1 MATIEEFITSEYKKL
16 KSLSMRIWYNMKN
29 GDFNEDVFHDTLV
42 RCMESLKEKE
52 LEHNEYLMYFAS
64 SFKRNSIR
72 NTKYACNKNKED
84 IDINTHDIPHTYYD
98 TMDYDWMMS
107 KLEVEFGKDNML
119 IFNDWIDGNTVN
131 ELNEKHSRTNCRYL
145 IDKMRQYAKRE
156 LVEK

>member
-1 MATIEEFITSEYKKL
+1 
-16 KSLSMRIWYNMKN
+16 
-29 GDFNEDVFHDTLV
+29 
-42 RCMESLKEKE
+42 
-52 LEHNEYLMYFAS
+52 
-64 SFKRNSIR
+64 
-72 NTKYACNKNKED
+72 
-84 IDINTHDIPHTYYD
+84 
-98 TMDYDWMMS
+98 MDYDWMMS